1 LGLVR
6 ICSGYEG
13 ESVYS
18 IGGCCGHL
26 LSWVFTLIININFFA
41 STLEGDNLD
50 LKEERQR
57 LQNILITREQQVT
70 SDLNQDIEN
79 RLEVG
84 LIERVN
90 PNEEI
95 DVAEIQITPN
105 PDGSISDPTNQNEVP
120 QAGSGANPGF
130 IVR

>member
-1 LGLVR
+1 MKVNPFIQLGAVVAIFCL
-6 ICSGYEG
+6 GF
-13 ESVYS
+13 
-18 IGGCCGHL
+18 
-26 LSWVFTLIININFFA
+26 FTLIININFFA